1 MSAYALIA
9 RYKPPAYSGLAS
21 NRKEYQD
28 TMDNDFSQFKRGSL
42 VAVRRQ
48 FAAGIPLEGGTYWFF
63 AAKVQR
69 LHHNEHLTVVFDDLA
84 GKQVMMRFDQQG
96 YPIRPDGVAERHSY
110 ERYGG
115 LLMPITPTI
124 ERVFRH
130 QKVLSAIWKLTW
142 GELLLLQDYELDYL
156 YALLSEAK
164 SRGVVSQ
171 VVAERQ
177 AQRDDVSHPESQN
190 WILCLRGDGF
200 DLVERFPYR
209 RGDRVSVEAQSVER
223 DDMPCAAL
231 LVRFTSDDGGFY
243 AEQLAF
249 LRVFLRRATT
259 FDMSEPLNALR
270 LSGSEKAR
278 EV

>member
-1 MSAYALIA
+1 
-9 RYKPPAYSGLAS
+9 
-21 NRKEYQD
+21 
-28 TMDNDFSQFKRGSL
+28 
-42 VAVRRQ
+42 
-48 FAAGIPLEGGTYWFF
+48 
-63 AAKVQR
+63 
-69 LHHNEHLTVVFDDLA
+69 
-84 GKQVMMRFDQQG
+84 VMMRFDQQG
-96 YPIRPDGVAERHSY
+96 YSIRPGGVAEHHSY

-156 YALLSEAK
+156 YGLLSEAK

-171 VVAERQ
+171 HAADSERQ
-177 AQRDDVSHPESQN
+177 AQRDDASQPESEN

-209 RGDRVSVEAQSVER
+209 RGDRVSIAAQSVER

-231 LVRFTSDDGGFY
+231 SVRFTSDDGGFS

-249 LRVFLRRATT
+249 LRVFLRRTT
-259 FDMSEPLNALR
+259 IFDMSEPLNALR

>member
-1 MSAYALIA
+1 
-9 RYKPPAYSGLAS
+9 
-21 NRKEYQD
+21 
-28 TMDNDFSQFKRGSL
+28 MDNDFSQLKRGSL

-69 LHHNEHLTVVFDDLA
+69 RHHNGHLTVVFDDLA
-84 GKQVMMRFDQQG
+84 GKQVMMKFDQQG

-115 LLMPITPTI
+115 LLMPITSTI

-130 QKVLSAIWKLTW
+130 QKILSAIWKLTW

-164 SRGVVSQ
+164 SRGVVSRH
-171 VVAERQ
+171 VAERERQ
-177 AQRDDVSHPESQN
+177 EQLDDMSHPESQN

-223 DDMPCAAL
+223 DNIPCAAL
-231 LVRFTSDDGGFY
+231 LVRFTFDDRSFS

-249 LRVFLRRATT
+249 LRAFLRRTSI
-259 FDMSEPLNALR
+259 FDMSEPLNVLC

>member
-1 MSAYALIA
+1 M
-9 RYKPPAYSGLAS
+9 K
-21 NRKEYQD
+21 
-28 TMDNDFSQFKRGSL
+28 DNDFSQFKRGSL

-69 LHHNEHLTVVFDDLA
+69 RHHNEHLTVVFDDLA

-96 YPIRPDGVAERHSY
+96 YPIRPGGVAEHHY
-110 ERYGG
+110 YKRYGG

-130 QKVLSAIWKLTW
+130 QKVLSAMWKQTW
-142 GELLLLQDYELDYL
+142 DELPLQRDYILDHL

-164 SRGVVSQ
+164 SRGIVGQ
-171 VVAERQ
+171 DVAERERQ
-177 AQRDDVSHPESQN
+177 PQRDAASQPEAHN

-223 DDMPCAAL
+223 DHMPCAAL
-231 LVRFTSDDGGFY
+231 MVRFTSDDGGFS

-249 LRVFLRRATT
+249 LRVFLRRTTT

>member
-1 MSAYALIA
+1 
-9 RYKPPAYSGLAS
+9 
-21 NRKEYQD
+21 
-28 TMDNDFSQFKRGSL
+28 MDNDFSQFKRGSL

-69 LHHNEHLTVVFDDLA
+69 WHQNGHLTVVFDDLA

-96 YPIRPDGVAERHSY
+96 YPIRPGGVAERHSY

-130 QKVLSAIWKLTW
+130 QEILSAIWKLTCD
-142 GELLLLQDYELDYL
+142 EHPLLQGYELDYL

-164 SRGVVSQ
+164 SRGMISQ
-171 VVAERQ
+171 HAADRERQ
-177 AQRDDVSHPESQN
+177 AHCDDASQPESHN
-190 WILCLRGDGF
+190 MI
-200 DLVERFPYR
+200 
-209 RGDRVSVEAQSVER
+209 
-223 DDMPCAAL
+223 
-231 LVRFTSDDGGFY
+231 
-243 AEQLAF
+243 
-249 LRVFLRRATT
+249 
-259 FDMSEPLNALR
+259 EPLNALR

>member
-1 MSAYALIA
+1 
-9 RYKPPAYSGLAS
+9 
-21 NRKEYQD
+21 
-28 TMDNDFSQFKRGSL
+28 MDNNFSQFKRGSL
-42 VAVRRQ
+42 VALRRQ

-69 LHHNEHLTVVFDDLA
+69 HQNGHLTVAFDDLA

-96 YPIRPDGVAERHSY
+96 YPIRPDGVAEHHSY
-110 ERYGG
+110 ERYSG

-130 QKVLSAIWKLTW
+130 QKILSAIWKLTW

-156 YALLSEAK
+156 YGLLLEAK
-164 SRGVVSQ
+164 SRGAVSQ
-171 VVAERQ
+171 HVAERERQ
-177 AQRDDVSHPESQN
+177 AQRDDASQPESHN

-209 RGDRVSVEAQSVER
+209 RGDSVSVEAQSVEK

-231 LVRFTSDDGGFY
+231 LVRFTSDDGGFS

-249 LRVFLRRATT
+249 LRVFLRRTT
-259 FDMSEPLNALR
+259 IFDMSEPLNALR